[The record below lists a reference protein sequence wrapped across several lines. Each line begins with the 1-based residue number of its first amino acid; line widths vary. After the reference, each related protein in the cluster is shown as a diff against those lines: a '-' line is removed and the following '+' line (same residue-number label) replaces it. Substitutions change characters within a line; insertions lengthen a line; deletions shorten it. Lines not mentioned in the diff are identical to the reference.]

1 MLFTATLD
9 RRMAAL
15 AERLLADPVR
25 VAVAREED
33 APAIEQRL
41 FLADNL
47 THKLRLVQHFA
58 ALPEVTKAIVFV
70 ATKRDCDALADELAN
85 AGHRARSLHGDMDQ
99 RERSRTMERL
109 RSGDVRILVATDVAA
124 RGLDVR
130 DISHVINFD
139 LPRSAEDY
147 VHRIGRTGRAGAAG
161 VAISFVGPADRG
173 AVQAIERFTR
183 QRAAFHVVPGLEPS
197 TRLHRP
203 ERRHDHPHG
212 RPHGR
217 PGQRPGQ
224 QHGKAKH
231 WHKRPRTAQ
240 GS

>member
-1 MLFTATLD
+1 
-9 RRMAAL
+9 
-15 AERLLADPVR
+15 
-25 VAVAREED
+25 
-33 APAIEQRL
+33 
-41 FLADNL
+41 
-47 THKLRLVQHFA
+47 
-58 ALPEVTKAIVFV
+58 
-70 ATKRDCDALADELAN
+70 
-85 AGHRARSLHGDMDQ
+85 MDQ

-130 DISHVINFD
+130 DLSHVINFD

-161 VAISFVGPADRG
+161 IALSFVGPADRA
-173 AVQAIERFTR
+173 AVHAIERFTR

-203 ERRHDHPHG
+203 ERRHDQAHGRPHG
-212 RPHGR
+212 DRPHGR

-224 QHGKAKH
+224 QHGKPKH

-240 GS
+240 G